1 MKPCFLFF
9 KKPMRFFAKSHLCH
23 PERIIMMEKS
33 PRRVKNVE
41 PPRSAVVAGEDAGA
55 PFSYQAQAR
64 DSSVDSLPQI
74 DGHRD
79 MWKGLLWFWGFFL
92 VALAILAAGCG
103 APQADKEYGGP
114 DTGPTYG
121 DLLIDS
127 SIGDASTLIPPLA
140 SDASSHSVAALI
152 YNGLVKY
159 DGDLNLVGDLA
170 ESWEISPNG
179 LVITFKLRRGVKW
192 HDGAPFTAHD
202 VMFTY
207 RVMVDPQT
215 PTAYGEDYKQVK
227 KAEVLDDY
235 MFRVTYPKP
244 FAPALGSWT
253 LAILPRHLLEG
264 RDITESPLA
273 RQPVGTGPFK
283 FEEWRA
289 GDKIVLSYN
298 PDYFEGRPYLNG
310 YLYVVKPDLAT
321 MFLELKAGNIDR
333 MGLTP
338 LQYERQTAYA
348 KFQRLFNKYKYVS
361 FSYTYLGY
369 NLEDPRFADRRVRQA
384 LTHAI
389 NRQEIVEGVLLGLGQ
404 EATGPYKPGTW
415 FYNPDV
421 PRFPYDPQKAKALLA
436 EAGWRPNSQGI
447 LEKDGKPFEF
457 TILTNQGNDLRV
469 RTGEIIQR
477 RLREIGIVVK
487 LRTVEWAAF
496 IKEFIDKGRFE
507 AVLLGWTTGQD
518 PDLFDIWHST
528 KTKPGELNFI
538 HYKNPEVDR
547 LLEEGRHTFD
557 REKRRQA
564 YFRFQEIIAE
574 DQPYTF
580 LFVPDALPAVHK
592 RFRGIKPAPAG
603 INYNFPKWYVPEG
616 EQKYTMSP
624 Y

>member
-1 MKPCFLFF
+1 MKR
-9 KKPMRFFAKSHLCH
+9 KNAIRQ
-23 PERIIMMEKS
+23 
-33 PRRVKNVE
+33 VKI
-41 PPRSAVVAGEDAGA
+41 R
-55 PFSYQAQAR
+55 
-64 DSSVDSLPQI
+64 
-74 DGHRD
+74 
-79 MWKGLLWFWGFFL
+79 WFWGYFFL
-92 VALAILAAGCG
+92 ILAILAGVGCG
-103 APQADKEYGGP
+103 SPEPEKEYGGP
-114 DTGPTYG
+114 DTGPAYG
-121 DLLIDS
+121 DLLIDA

-140 SDASSHSVAALI
+140 SDSASHGVAGLI

-170 ESWEISPNG
+170 ESWDISPDG
-179 LVITFKLRRGVKW
+179 LTITFKLRRGVKW
-192 HDGAPFTAHD
+192 QDGTPFTAHD

-207 RVMVDPQT
+207 QVMIDPKT
-215 PTAYGEDYKQVK
+215 PTAYGGDYKQVK
-227 KAEVLDDY
+227 KAKVLDDCT
-235 MFRVTYPKP
+235 FQVTYPKP

-253 LAILPRHLLEG
+253 LAILPKHLLEG
-264 RDITESPLA
+264 KDITKSPLA
-273 RQPVGTGPFK
+273 RRPVGTGPYK

-289 GDKIVLSYN
+289 GDKIILSYN

-310 YLYVVKPDLAT
+310 YIYLVKPDLAT

-338 LQYERQTAYA
+338 LQYKRQTAYA
-348 KFQRLFNKYKYVS
+348 KFQRRFNKYKYVS

-369 NLEDPRFADRRVRQA
+369 NQEDPRFADRKVRQA

-415 FYNPDV
+415 FSNPDV
-421 PRFPYDPQKAKALLA
+421 PRFEYNPEKAKALLA
-436 EAGWRPNSQGI
+436 EAGWHPNSQGI

-469 RTGEIIQR
+469 RAGEIIQR
-477 RLREIGIVVK
+477 RLKDVGIVVK

-518 PDLFDIWHST
+518 PDIYDIWHSS

-538 HYKNPEVDR
+538 HYNNPEVDR

-557 REKRRQA
+557 RDKRRQA

-580 LFVPDALPAVHK
+580 LFVPDALPAIHK

-603 INYNFPKWYVPEG
+603 INYNFPKWYVPKG
-616 EQKYTMSP
+616 EQKYNISP

>member
-1 MKPCFLFF
+1 MKSYH
-9 KKPMRFFAKSHLCH
+9 K
-23 PERIIMMEKS
+23 
-33 PRRVKNVE
+33 
-41 PPRSAVVAGEDAGA
+41 
-55 PFSYQAQAR
+55 FSQGQN
-64 DSSVDSLPQI
+64 L
-74 DGHRD
+74 
-79 MWKGLLWFWGFFL
+79 KFWVYFL
-92 VALAILAAGCG
+92 VAALLAAAGCG
-103 APQADKEYGGP
+103 SPQAEKEYGGP
-114 DTGPTYG
+114 DTGPAYG
-121 DLLIDS
+121 DLLIDA
-127 SIGDASTLIPPLA
+127 SIADASTLIPPLA
-140 SDASSHSVAALI
+140 SDAPSHEIAGLV
-152 YNGLVKY
+152 YNGLLKY

-170 ESWEISPNG
+170 ESWQVSEDG

-227 KAEVLDDY
+227 KAEVVDDFT
-235 MFRVTYPKP
+235 FRVTYPKP
-244 FAPALGSWT
+244 FAPALGSWAG
-253 LAILPRHLLEG
+253 LKILPRHLLEG
-264 RDITESPLA
+264 QDITQSPLA
-273 RQPVGTGPFK
+273 RRPVGTGPFK
-283 FEEWRA
+283 FEEWSA
-289 GDKIVLSYN
+289 GDKIILSYN

-310 YLYVVKPDLAT
+310 YVYVVKPDQAT
-321 MFLELKAGNIDR
+321 IFLELKAGNIDR
-333 MGLTP
+333 LSLTP

-348 KFQRLFNKYKYVS
+348 KFQKLFNKYKYVA
-361 FSYTYLGY
+361 FAYTYLGY

-389 NRQEIVEGVLLGLGQ
+389 NKQEIVDGVLLGLGQ
-404 EATGPYKPGTW
+404 AATGPYKPGTW

-421 PRFPYDPQKAKALLA
+421 PRFPYDPEKAKALLA
-436 EAGWRPNSQGI
+436 KVGWRPNSQGI

-487 LRTVEWAAF
+487 LRIIEFAVF

-507 AVLLGWTTGQD
+507 AVLLGWTTGQE
-518 PDLFDIWHST
+518 PDLYDIWHSS
-528 KTKPGELNFI
+528 KTRQGELNFV
-538 HYKNPEVDR
+538 HYQNPEVDR

-564 YFRFQEIIAE
+564 YFRFQEILAA

-580 LFVPDALPAVHK
+580 LYVPDALPAVHK

-603 INYNFPKWYVPEG
+603 IDYNFPQWYVPKE
-616 EQKYTMSP
+616 EQKYTISP

>member
-1 MKPCFLFF
+1 MVFFQKQNPWLWVFLLI
-9 KKPMRFFAKSHLCH
+9 A
-23 PERIIMMEKS
+23 
-33 PRRVKNVE
+33 
-41 PPRSAVVAGEDAGA
+41 
-55 PFSYQAQAR
+55 
-64 DSSVDSLPQI
+64 
-74 DGHRD
+74 
-79 MWKGLLWFWGFFL
+79 L
-92 VALAILAAGCG
+92 VILEGCG
-103 APQADKEYGGP
+103 SPQAEKEYGGP
-114 DTGPTYG
+114 DTGPAYG
-121 DLLIDS
+121 DLLIES

-140 SDASSHSVAALI
+140 SDASSHEVAGLI

-170 ESWEISPNG
+170 ESWKISPDG
-179 LVITFKLRRGVKW
+179 LVITFKLRQGVKW

-207 RVMVDPQT
+207 QVMIDPKT

-227 KAEVLDDY
+227 KAEVVDDY
-235 MFRVTYPKP
+235 TFRVTYPKP

-253 LAILPRHLLEG
+253 LAILPKHLLEG
-264 RDITESPLA
+264 RDITQSPLA
-273 RQPVGTGPFK
+273 RRPVGTGPFK
-283 FEEWRA
+283 FQQWSA
-289 GDKIVLSYN
+289 GDKIILSYN
-298 PDYFEGRPYLNG
+298 PDYFEGRPFLNG
-310 YLYVVKPDLAT
+310 FVYLVKPDLAT

-338 LQYERQTAYA
+338 LQYKRQTAYA

-369 NLEDPRFADRRVRQA
+369 NLEDSRFADRRVRQA

-389 NRQEIVEGVLLGLGQ
+389 NKQEIVEGVLLGLGQ

-421 PRFPYDPQKAKALLA
+421 PKFPYDPKKAKALLA
-436 EAGWRPNSQGI
+436 EAGWHPNSEDI

-477 RLREIGIVVK
+477 RLQEIGILVK

-518 PDLFDIWHST
+518 PDLYDIWHSS
-528 KTKPGELNFI
+528 KTKRGELNFI

-557 REKRRQA
+557 REKRKEA

-603 INYNFPKWYVPEG
+603 INYNLPKWYVPKG
-616 EQKYTMSP
+616 EQKYTISP

>member
-1 MKPCFLFF
+1 M
-9 KKPMRFFAKSHLCH
+9 
-23 PERIIMMEKS
+23 
-33 PRRVKNVE
+33 
-41 PPRSAVVAGEDAGA
+41 
-55 PFSYQAQAR
+55 
-64 DSSVDSLPQI
+64 
-74 DGHRD
+74 
-79 MWKGLLWFWGFFL
+79 
-92 VALAILAAGCG
+92 
-103 APQADKEYGGP
+103 GP
-114 DTGPTYG
+114 AYG
-121 DLLIDS
+121 DLLIDA

-140 SDASSHSVAALI
+140 SDSASHEVAALI

-159 DGDLNLVGDLA
+159 DGNLNLVGDLA
-170 ESWEISPNG
+170 EGWEVSPDG
-179 LVITFKLRRGVKW
+179 LIITFKLRRGVKW
-192 HDGAPFTAHD
+192 HDGAPFTAQD
-202 VMFTY
+202 VLFTY
-207 RVMVDPQT
+207 RVMVDPKT
-215 PTAYGEDYKQVK
+215 PTAYGGDYKQVK
-227 KAEVLDDY
+227 KAEIVDDY
-235 MFRVTYPKP
+235 TFRVTYPKP

-264 RDITESPLA
+264 QDITKSPLA
-273 RQPVGTGPFK
+273 RHPVGTGPYK
-283 FEEWRA
+283 FQEWRA
-289 GDKIVLSYN
+289 GDRIILSYN

-310 YLYVVKPDLAT
+310 YIYLVKPDLAT

-338 LQYERQTAYA
+338 LQYKRQTAYA

-369 NLEDPRFADRRVRQA
+369 NLEDKRFADRKVRQA

-389 NRQEIVEGVLLGLGQ
+389 NKQEIVEGVLLGLGQ

-415 FYNPDV
+415 FYNPNV
-421 PRFPYDPQKAKALLA
+421 PRFPYDPDKAKVLLA
-436 EAGWRPNSQGI
+436 EAGWRPNSQG
-447 LEKDGKPFEF
+447 LMEKDGKPFEF

-469 RTGEIIQR
+469 RTAEIIQR
-477 RLREIGIVVK
+477 RLREVGITVK

-518 PDLFDIWHST
+518 PDLYDIWHSS

-538 HYKNPEVDR
+538 HYHNPEVDR

-564 YFRFQEIIAE
+564 YYRLQEIMAE

-580 LFVPDALPAVHK
+580 LFVPNSLPAVHK

-603 INYNFPKWYVPEG
+603 INYNFPKWYVPKE
-616 EQKYTMSP
+616 EQKYTISP

>member
-1 MKPCFLFF
+1 M
-9 KKPMRFFAKSHLCH
+9 
-23 PERIIMMEKS
+23 
-33 PRRVKNVE
+33 
-41 PPRSAVVAGEDAGA
+41 
-55 PFSYQAQAR
+55 
-64 DSSVDSLPQI
+64 
-74 DGHRD
+74 
-79 MWKGLLWFWGFFL
+79 
-92 VALAILAAGCG
+92 VALLIMFAGCG
-103 APQADKEYGGP
+103 SPEAEKEYGGP
-114 DTGPTYG
+114 DTGPAYG
-121 DLLIDS
+121 DLLIDA

-140 SDASSHSVAALI
+140 SDAASHEVAALI

-170 ESWEISPNG
+170 ESWDISPDG
-179 LVITFKLRRGVKW
+179 LVITFKLRRGVRW
-192 HDGAPFTAHD
+192 QDGAPFTAHD

-207 RVMVDPQT
+207 RTMVDPKT
-215 PTAYGEDYKQVK
+215 PTAYGGDYKQVK

-235 MFRVTYPKP
+235 TFRVTYPKP

-253 LAILPRHLLEG
+253 LAILPKHLLAG
-264 RDITESPLA
+264 LDITKSPLA
-273 RQPVGTGPFK
+273 RRPVGTGPFI
-283 FEEWRA
+283 FQEWRA
-289 GDKIVLSYN
+289 GDKIILSYN

-310 YLYVVKPDLAT
+310 YVYLVKPDLAT

-338 LQYERQTAYA
+338 LQYERQTAYD
-348 KFQRLFNKYKYVS
+348 KFHRLFNKYKYVS

-389 NRQEIVEGVLLGLGQ
+389 NKREIVDGVLLGLGQ

-421 PRFPYDPQKAKALLA
+421 ATFPYDPEKAKALLA
-436 EAGWRPNSQGI
+436 EAGWHPNSQGI
-447 LEKDGKPFEF
+447 LEKDGKPFKF

-477 RLREIGIVVK
+477 RLREVGIVVK

-518 PDLFDIWHST
+518 PDLYDIWHSS

-538 HYKNPEVDR
+538 HYNNPEVDR

-564 YFRFQEIIAE
+564 YFRFQQIIAE

-603 INYNFPKWYVPEG
+603 INYNLPKWYVPKD
-616 EQKYTMSP
+616 EQKYTISP